1 MIGHRKRIKMAMSG
15 RSYELYASSTAIV
28 GIIYSNKKPNC
39 KRVGRKKIRIWQKL
53 QDRRIKNE
61 Y

>member
-39 KRVGRKKIRIWQKL
+39 KRFGRKKDQNLAEAARQENQK
-53 QDRRIKNE
+53 
-61 Y
+61 